1 MYEREIIHNSVPLP
15 IYIKRKLKMLREDF
29 KLSLSE
35 SEIEHMDALTT
46 EIAVDN
52 YAQKLILS
60 HL

>member
-1 MYEREIIHNSVPLP
+1 MPEETIHYSVPLP

-29 KLSLSE
+29 KLRLSE
-35 SEIEHMDALTT
+35 SEIEYMEALTT

-52 YAQKLILS
+52 YARKLIFN